1 MRIDSLWT
9 LSIAV
14 LALVSFT
21 AGLESTTIA
30 QLPAFPGRG
39 NVPVTI
45 RRAEDFGSSARNR
58 DEQYAQI
65 AQEVELLE
73 RQNSLLKK
81 VVRLVSPTVVH
92 IEAIKEEVVN
102 ERGAAAAR
110 SESRSYKQEV
120 RKVEEAG
127 SGVIVQLGNANYVIT
142 NRHVI
147 HDAALSSLKIETSE
161 GVVLKPIR
169 VWEDPSTDVAVI
181 DIGRTNLPT
190 ARIADSRLVE
200 MGDYVFAMGSP
211 FGLNHSV
218 SYGIVSAKG
227 RRNLEL
233 GSKAIVYQD
242 FIQTD
247 AAINPGNS
255 GGPLMNLRGEV
266 IGINTAIASN
276 SGGNE
281 GIGFSIPINVAVMV
295 AKHLV
300 ERGELQRSYLGV
312 SVERAFNTSSSGPE
326 GDVRPQGA
334 FVKVI
339 KPNSPAEIAGLRHG
353 DVILQFDGTYV
364 ENDEHLV
371 QLVGLTTMEHPIE
384 VIVQRDSKQIRIEVA
399 LVPIPTVH

>member
-1 MRIDSLWT
+1 
-9 LSIAV
+9 
-14 LALVSFT
+14 
-21 AGLESTTIA
+21 
-30 QLPAFPGRG
+30 
-39 NVPVTI
+39 
-45 RRAEDFGSSARNR
+45 
-58 DEQYAQI
+58 
-65 AQEVELLE
+65 
-73 RQNSLLKK
+73 
-81 VVRLVSPTVVH
+81 
-92 IEAIKEEVVN
+92 
-102 ERGAAAAR
+102 
-110 SESRSYKQEV
+110 
-120 RKVEEAG
+120 
-127 SGVIVQLGNANYVIT
+127 
-142 NRHVI
+142 
-147 HDAALSSLKIETSE
+147 
-161 GVVLKPIR
+161 
-169 VWEDPSTDVAVI
+169 
-181 DIGRTNLPT
+181 
-190 ARIADSRLVE
+190 
-200 MGDYVFAMGSP
+200 
-211 FGLNHSV
+211 
-218 SYGIVSAKG
+218 
-227 RRNLEL
+227 
-233 GSKAIVYQD
+233 
-242 FIQTD
+242 
-247 AAINPGNS
+247 
-255 GGPLMNLRGEV
+255 MNLRGEV